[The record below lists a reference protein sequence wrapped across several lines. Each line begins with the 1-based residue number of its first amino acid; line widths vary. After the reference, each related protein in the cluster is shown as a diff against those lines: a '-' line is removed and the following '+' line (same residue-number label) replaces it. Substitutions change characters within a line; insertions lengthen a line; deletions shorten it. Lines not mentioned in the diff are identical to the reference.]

1 MTWAPRAPSSVATR
15 KPIPLPPPVTRTVRP
30 SNRGRSLIFQLTSEV
45 YALRATLQVVQLQVT
60 GSIRFVAKRR
70 VQESKAGRQ
79 DTLFPLFADRVTRS
93 ADRGLALLTVQRGL

>member
-1 MTWAPRAPSSVATR
+1 
-15 KPIPLPPPVTRTVRP
+15 
-30 SNRGRSLIFQLTSEV
+30 
-45 YALRATLQVVQLQVT
+45 LQEVQLQAT